1 MRDYFQA
8 GLERDDEM
16 TLEHGSHA
24 RLEVYICSKL
34 KERWIS
40 SGLGERLRLPSTINC
55 VRDGR

>member
-40 SGLGERLRLPSTINC
+40 SRLGEIEAAEHE
-55 VRDGR
+55 